1 MFRHAIVRIHKIRC
15 LANRFSTV
23 LCKHFYRARLSRFES
38 SLEIKMPTFES
49 IIVGAPAG
57 FNQSCN
63 DLNKL
68 AIVDPQLLETI
79 VKKSLLNV
87 NYVPSDPQELK
98 YQNEIKTVNFIIR
111 SFKAASP
118 APTFPQMASALDQN
132 SLLTRDCVEK
142 IIVAIQENSG
152 DQSQSANLLS
162 QVCISDLY
170 KTHIILHPYL
180 TSIF

>member
-1 MFRHAIVRIHKIRC
+1 MPA
-15 LANRFSTV
+15 
-23 LCKHFYRARLSRFES
+23 FES
-38 SLEIKMPTFES
+38 L
-49 IIVGAPAG
+49 IVGAPAG

-87 NYVPSDPQELK
+87 NYVPSDPLELK

-170 KTHIILHPYL
+170 KTHIIVHPYF